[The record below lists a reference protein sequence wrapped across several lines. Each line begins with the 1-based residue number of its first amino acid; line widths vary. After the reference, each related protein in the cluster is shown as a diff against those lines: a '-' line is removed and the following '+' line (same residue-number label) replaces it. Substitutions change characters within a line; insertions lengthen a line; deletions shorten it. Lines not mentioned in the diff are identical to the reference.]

1 MYYIELDRAGFY
13 FGISNYDEF
22 IRSDDIV
29 ECNTL
34 PNVEGTYDI
43 HSYRFVNGLWVFD
56 SGRQAKINK
65 LQIERAKD
73 EKIEE
78 LTQESKRTISK
89 GIDVELSDG
98 KHHFSLEDKDII
110 GIEMMYKDAL
120 DNFELLVWHAD
131 GEECKNYSKE
141 DIKPLKSGSSN
152 FEFTKTGEITIDDIR
167 KKAYGTLEDELEINL
182 LKENVKEEPKKD
194 ELDMFDELEDM
205 DSLEELNNLDHT
217 EAKLLKD
224 VKQDKIEEKKDDDET
239 LDLNKDDLFD
249 LIDSMYEKRGDE

>member
-13 FGISNYDEF
+13 FGISNFDEF

-56 SGRQAKINK
+56 AGRQAKINK
-65 LQIERAKD
+65 LQIERARD

-89 GIDVELSDG
+89 GINVELSDG

-141 DIKPLKSGSSN
+141 DAIKIG
-152 FEFTKTGEITIDDIR
+152 IAA
-167 KKAYGTLEDELEINL
+167 KKFRTY
-182 LKENVKEEPKKD
+182 
-194 ELDMFDELEDM
+194 
-205 DSLEELNNLDHT
+205 H
-217 EAKLLKD
+217 
-224 VKQDKIEEKKDDDET
+224 ET
-239 LDLNKDDLFD
+239 LLNHLIENIKIVNDIPDL
-249 LIDSMYEKRGDE
+249 KRFKYTPDCLGYIYHDNFLKITSSL

>member
-1 MYYIELDRAGFY
+1 MGLMDKFKTLFTVEVDDEPIKKEVIKVQIDTPVEEKKEVVKETKEVVEEVKPVIKEEKPVFFDDLEFDTMTGASVPKKDLYRRRGVKKDVAPNECSPSPVISPVYGVLD
-13 FGISNYDEF
+13 
-22 IRSDDIV
+22 
-29 ECNTL
+29 
-34 PNVEGTYDI
+34 
-43 HSYRFVNGLWVFD
+43 
-56 SGRQAKINK
+56 
-65 LQIERAKD
+65 
-73 EKIEE
+73 
-78 LTQESKRTISK
+78 
-89 GIDVELSDG
+89 
-98 KHHFSLEDKDII
+98 
-110 GIEMMYKDAL
+110 
-120 DNFELLVWHAD
+120 
-131 GEECKNYSKE
+131 KNYSKE

>member
-1 MYYIELDRAGFY
+1 M
-13 FGISNYDEF
+13 
-22 IRSDDIV
+22 
-29 ECNTL
+29 
-34 PNVEGTYDI
+34 
-43 HSYRFVNGLWVFD
+43 
-56 SGRQAKINK
+56 
-65 LQIERAKD
+65 
-73 EKIEE
+73 
-78 LTQESKRTISK
+78 
-89 GIDVELSDG
+89 
-98 KHHFSLEDKDII
+98 
-110 GIEMMYKDAL
+110 
-120 DNFELLVWHAD
+120 
-131 GEECKNYSKE
+131 
-141 DIKPLKSGSSN
+141 KPLKSGSSN

>member
-1 MYYIELDRAGFY
+1 MGLMDKFKTLFTVEVDDEPIKKEVIKVQIDTPVEEKKEVVKETKEVVEEVKPVIKEEKPVFFDDLEFDTMTRASMPKKDLYQKKEVQKDVAPKKFSPSPVISPVYGVLD
-13 FGISNYDEF
+13 
-22 IRSDDIV
+22 
-29 ECNTL
+29 
-34 PNVEGTYDI
+34 
-43 HSYRFVNGLWVFD
+43 
-56 SGRQAKINK
+56 
-65 LQIERAKD
+65 
-73 EKIEE
+73 
-78 LTQESKRTISK
+78 
-89 GIDVELSDG
+89 
-98 KHHFSLEDKDII
+98 
-110 GIEMMYKDAL
+110 
-120 DNFELLVWHAD
+120 
-131 GEECKNYSKE
+131 KNYSKE

-205 DSLEELNNLDHT
+205 DSLEELNNLDHK
-217 EAKLLKD
+217 EAELLKD

>member
-13 FGISNYDEF
+13 FGISNFDEF

-56 SGRQAKINK
+56 AGRQAKINK
-65 LQIERAKD
+65 LQIERARD

-131 GEECKNYSKE
+131 GEECKNYNKE
-141 DIKPLKSGSSN
+141 DAIKIGIAAKKFRTYHEALLNHLIENIKIVNDIPDLKRFKYTPDCLGYIYYDN
-152 FEFTKTGEITIDDIR
+152 FLKIT
-167 KKAYGTLEDELEINL
+167 Y
-182 LKENVKEEPKKD
+182 
-194 ELDMFDELEDM
+194 
-205 DSLEELNNLDHT
+205 SL
-217 EAKLLKD
+217 
-224 VKQDKIEEKKDDDET
+224 
-239 LDLNKDDLFD
+239 
-249 LIDSMYEKRGDE
+249 

>member
-120 DNFELLVWHAD
+120 DNFE
-131 GEECKNYSKE
+131 
-141 DIKPLKSGSSN
+141 
-152 FEFTKTGEITIDDIR
+152 
-167 KKAYGTLEDELEINL
+167 
-182 LKENVKEEPKKD
+182 
-194 ELDMFDELEDM
+194 
-205 DSLEELNNLDHT
+205 
-217 EAKLLKD
+217 
-224 VKQDKIEEKKDDDET
+224 
-239 LDLNKDDLFD
+239 
-249 LIDSMYEKRGDE
+249 